1 MLGGKGLAGT
11 HPSLIGLA
19 RDYRHRLLVSERIH
33 FSMSV
38 FLRTAEFDAVLK
50 ALRATLETER

>member
-1 MLGGKGLAGT
+1 LAGT